1 MAILLITTAYRVCF
15 TSWVHW
21 VYFAKAMVRDL
32 QGWQPSLL
40 PWHRLRGL
48 LEAGHEAEDRV
59 SLLLGHQLRSAP
71 CQRLPVQATGV
82 FRDEPVNNNACAYVP
97 TGSDGRGS
105 TSGGGERGERTWC
118 QEFEG
123 LAI

>member
-1 MAILLITTAYRVCF
+1 MAILLITTTYGVCF

-21 VYFAKAMVRDL
+21 VYFAKTMVRDL

-40 PWHRLRGL
+40 PWRRLRGL
-48 LEAGHEAEDRV
+48 HEAGHEAEDRV

-82 FRDEPVNNNACAYVP
+82 FRDEAVNNNACAYVP
-97 TGSDGRGS
+97 TGGP
-105 TSGGGERGERTWC
+105 TAEEVPGGERGERT
-118 QEFEG
+118 
-123 LAI
+123 